1 MQFELAPPE
10 FDTQGLVEVAISV
23 LPPLLLLGGLFF
35 LVRHPSPTQ
44 PTSPPNHTSPPI
56 TPLLPSHLSSQAASP
71 SPPHSGGTPAPALAH
86 RPTQPPPPNLAPDP
100 GPTRNQV
107 QRGGLPGMGPGNQQ
121 MQFGKSRSE
130 INLEPDT
137 G

>member
-1 MQFELAPPE
+1 MQAAKVQFELAPPE

-44 PTSPPNHTSPPI
+44 PTSPLI

-86 RPTQPPPPNLAPDP
+86 RPTQPPPPNLAP
-100 GPTRNQV
+100 
-107 QRGGLPGMGPGNQQ
+107 
-121 MQFGKSRSE
+121 
-130 INLEPDT
+130 
-137 G
+137 

>member
-1 MQFELAPPE
+1 MQAAKVQFELAPPE

-56 TPLLPSHLSSQAASP
+56 TPLLPGRLSQPASQRRHPSP
-71 SPPHSGGTPAPALAH
+71 SSSPPRNPTPTPQP
-86 RPTQPPPPNLAPDP
+86 RPLIP
-100 GPTRNQV
+100 
-107 QRGGLPGMGPGNQQ
+107 
-121 MQFGKSRSE
+121 
-130 INLEPDT
+130 
-137 G
+137 